1 LAQQDLEQ
9 AREAKVILESKA
21 FQNAFEEC
29 RLDYLQALLNS
40 DPEETDKRERVYFSL
55 KILDRV
61 KDNLVRFINAGE
73 LELGRRN

>member
-1 LAQQDLEQ
+1 MAQQDLEQ

-29 RLDYLQALLNS
+29 RVDYLQALLNS

>member
-29 RLDYLQALLNS
+29 RVDYLQALLNS

>member
-9 AREAKVILESKA
+9 AREAKIILESKA

-29 RLDYLQALLNS
+29 RLDYLNALLNS

-55 KILDRV
+55 KILERV
-61 KDNLVRFINAGE
+61 KENLIRFINAGE
-73 LELGRRN
+73 LERGRGD

>member
-1 LAQQDLEQ
+1 MAQQDLEQ

-29 RLDYLQALLNS
+29 RVDYLQALLNS

-61 KDNLVRFINAGE
+61 KDNFVRFINAGE

>member
-1 LAQQDLEQ
+1 MAQQDLEQ

-40 DPEETDKRERVYFSL
+40 DPEEADKRERVYFSL

>member
-1 LAQQDLEQ
+1 MAQQDLEQ